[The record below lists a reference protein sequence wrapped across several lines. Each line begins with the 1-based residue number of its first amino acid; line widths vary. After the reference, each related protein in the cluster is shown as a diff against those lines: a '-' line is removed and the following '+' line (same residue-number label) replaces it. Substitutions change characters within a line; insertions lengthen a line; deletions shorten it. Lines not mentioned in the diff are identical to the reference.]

1 MTAAVL
7 LLLCLPAPGSAA
19 RSQPLP
25 RVTIDEADPVRA
37 KFLEDS
43 FAALLES
50 TSARTMAEKFAVDG
64 PTVTVRWGRLDS
76 SALEYDGVKPVIS
89 GLAAF
94 TVYSATGDVVS
105 INERLLKAATPRQLA
120 QDLAHEILGHCYE
133 RALADRAG
141 VGYVYAVARDNETAA
156 SLLGWLTASE
166 LGEKQRDDSPFSFLS
181 DPSSYYAERIY
192 RGADYAAGLTA
203 AELARARQV
212 YDERVTLLEKR
223 AADWKD
229 EITLDGR
236 QLSWIDHFETEHGWP
251 KEPFSLLSAEL
262 SHEKDEEAPRSRE
275 LSLRIA
281 ATVRDLA
288 QALSESAEDRRTL
301 AAAARHPLLKR
312 WSRQVKERA
321 RTLKERFAAAR
332 ETQPALQ
339 TRPAGQ
345 ITQEQLLT
353 MIDADMKFHEG
364 QGAPL
369 PQALR

>member
-1 MTAAVL
+1 MTAAALLFL
-7 LLLCLPAPGSAA
+7 LLSPAFAA

-25 RVTIDEADPVRA
+25 SVTIDEADPVRA
-37 KFLEDS
+37 RFLEDS
-43 FAALLES
+43 FAAMLES
-50 TSARTMAEKFAVDG
+50 TSARKMAEKFAVDG
-64 PTVTVRWGRLDS
+64 PSVTVRWGRLDS
-76 SALEYDGVKPVIS
+76 SALEYEGVKPVIS

-141 VGYVYAVARDNETAA
+141 VGYVYAVTRDNETAA

-166 LGEKQRDDSPFSFLS
+166 LGEKQRDESPFSYLS
-181 DPSSYYAERIY
+181 DPAAYYAERIY

-203 AELARARQV
+203 AELPRARQM
-212 YDERVTLLEKR
+212 YDARVKLLRKR
-223 AADWKD
+223 ASDWKD
-229 EITLDGR
+229 EITLDER
-236 QLSWIDHFETEHGWP
+236 QLSWIDHFETEHDWP
-251 KEPFSLLSAEL
+251 TAPFSLLSAEL
-262 SHEKDEEAPRSRE
+262 SHMKDEEAPRSRD
-275 LSLRIA
+275 LSLRVA
-281 ATVRDLA
+281 STVGDLA
-288 QALSESAEDRRTL
+288 QALAESAEDRRTL
-301 AAAARHPLLKR
+301 ASAARHPLLKR
-312 WSRQVKERA
+312 WARQVKERTQA
-321 RTLKERFAAAR
+321 LKGRFAAAQ

-345 ITQEQLLT
+345 ITQDQLLK

>member
-1 MTAAVL
+1 MTAAAL
-7 LLLCLPAPGSAA
+7 LLLIPALGFAA
-19 RSQPLP
+19 PSRPLA
-25 RVTIDEADPVRA
+25 RVTIDEGDPVRV

-43 FAALLES
+43 FAAMLES
-50 TSARTMAEKFAVDG
+50 PSARAMAERFAVDG

-76 SALEYDGVKPVIS
+76 SSLEYEGVKPVIS

-94 TVYSATGDVVS
+94 TVYSATGDAVS

-141 VGYVYAVARDNETAA
+141 VGYAYAVTRDNETAA

-166 LGEKQRDDSPFSFLS
+166 LGEKQRDDSPFSYLS
-181 DPSSYYAERIY
+181 DPAAYYGERIY

-203 AELARARQV
+203 AELPRARQI
-212 YDERVTLLEKR
+212 YDQRVQLLEAR
-223 AADWKD
+223 ASAWKD
-229 EITLDGR
+229 EITLDER
-236 QLSWIDHFETEHGWP
+236 QLSWIEHFVREHGWP

-262 SHEKDEEAPRSRE
+262 SHEKDEEAPRSRD
-275 LSLRIA
+275 LSLRVA
-281 ATVRDLA
+281 ATVKDLA
-288 QALSESAEDRRTL
+288 QALAESAEDRRTL
-301 AAAARHPLLKR
+301 ASAARHKLLKR
-312 WSRQVKERA
+312 WARQVKERTA
-321 RTLKERFAAAR
+321 ALRARFAAAQ

-339 TRPAGQ
+339 TRPSGQ
-345 ITQEQLLT
+345 ITQAQLLE